1 MANLKFKKVNV
12 LPSSGY
18 SEGDVYFVKSEKK
31 IYVRTATGWED
42 YGGSASGG
50 SDVASKLFNPRL
62 DESSSPVISVGNAA
76 GDDQTFSVVHSE
88 DYSNE
93 EPVIY
98 EGATIKLRHRTTE
111 EGALFEYGEANISG
125 MDIVLKTFDGTDHVG
140 THIYSGNIRLNDKD
154 VITEGNIHNYLP
166 VYTKVLSTNTT
177 ETFSVTNSTIHYHEI
192 GTVIL
197 TNTSGTKTI
206 KLPPTPSD
214 GRTVTILR
222 IGSTAFKLSTVDGKS
237 MQKVTGTSTVT
248 DMNLNSAGKYTCIY
262 SSSSNRWYI
271 MRDDFVSL

>member
-31 IYVRTATGWED
+31 IYVRTAAGWED
-42 YGGSASGG
+42 YSGDGSEG
-50 SDVASKLFNPRL
+50 SDVASKLLNPRL
-62 DESSSPVISVGNAA
+62 DGSSSPVISVGNAT

-88 DYSNE
+88 DYDENQDK
-93 EPVIY
+93 Y
-98 EGATIKLRHRTTE
+98 EGAKIKLRHRDV
-111 EGALFEYGEANISG
+111 EGGIYDYYETNISG
-125 MDIVLKTFDGTDHVG
+125 ICIELKASRGSNN
-140 THIYSGNIRLNDKD
+140 HISSYITPENIRLNSKD
-154 VITEGNIHNYLP
+154 VITEGNIHDYLP
-166 VYTKVLSTNTT
+166 RYTRVLSTNTT
-177 ETFSVTNSTIHYHEI
+177 ETFSVPKSNNNYHEI

-206 KLPPTPSD
+206 KLPPAPSD

-248 DMNLNSAGKYTCIY
+248 DMNLTSAGKYTCIY
-262 SSSSNRWYI
+262 SSSSNKWYI